1 MTHEARLLSAIVN
14 NKDIAPVLNTQHVDM
29 LFEDYGDVWEY
40 VKEYYIA
47 NRAVVPSQVLTEQF
61 NDFKAYPQEETAGT
75 VKHYL
80 EQLRDDF
87 TSRRL
92 DRIAEGI
99 AKSIGKHS
107 NKDIMRKLASMMGD
121 LTKVSSGVKDLDITD
136 PEKSIEYYSE
146 KKRIMEENGGVMGI
160 RSGFDSIDAS
170 YPTGFAPG
178 QYIFIM
184 SRTNQGKSW
193 LALDLAINAW
203 AQGKKVLYVSLEMSP
218 QSVRDRAYTL
228 MSQGQFK
235 MSDLSRAQIDLDE
248 MKVWT
253 NANMQGNGSFVV
265 TSSDGMGDFSPAQ
278 LQGKIEQY
286 GPDIVFVD
294 YLQLMIDNR
303 GSTGETERIRN
314 VSKELKSLAMVA
326 EVPIVAV
333 AAASSNDTKEYSKP
347 PEIYETAGSRQ
358 AAYDVDLAL
367 ALFSHKQADGALRT
381 EIVARKNRNGPLFD
395 FMIKLDI
402 ENGSIA
408 EEVWSD
414 ENPFDSDTT
423 E

>member
-1 MTHEARLLSAIVN
+1 MINEARLLSAVVN
-14 NKDIAPVLNTQHVDM
+14 NKDIAPLFNSQNVDM
-29 LFEDYGDVWEY
+29 LFTVHGDLWDYI
-40 VKEYYIA
+40 KTYYIQ
-47 NRAVVPSQVLTEQF
+47 NRAIVPQQILVEQF
-61 NDFKAYPQEETAGT
+61 PDFHPLPKEDTSGT

-80 EQLRDDF
+80 EQLRDEF
-87 TSRRL
+87 TTNVL
-92 DRIAEGI
+92 ERIAVGL
-99 AKSIGKHS
+99 AVDVGNKSNTDLI
-107 NKDIMRKLASMMGD
+107 RKLNGMLSD
-121 LTKVSSGVKDLDITD
+121 LTKVSSGIKDLDITD
-136 PEKSIEYYSE
+136 PEKSMEHYSE
-146 KKRIMEENGGVMGI
+146 MKRIMEENGGVMGI

-193 LALDLAINAW
+193 FALDLAINAW
-203 AQGKKVLYVSLEMSP
+203 AQGKKVLYISLEMSP

-228 MSQGQFK
+228 MSKGEFK
-235 MSDLSRAQIDLDE
+235 MSDLSRAQINLDD

-265 TSSDGMGDFSPAQ
+265 SSSDGMGDFTPAQ

-294 YLQLMIDNR
+294 YLQLMSDNR

-314 VSKELKSLAMVA
+314 ASKELKSLSMTGS
-326 EVPIVAV
+326 VPIIAV

-347 PEIYETAGSRQ
+347 PEIFETAGSRQ
-358 AAYDVDLAL
+358 AAYDVDLVL
-367 ALFSHKQADGALRT
+367 AMFSHKQHDGSLRT

-395 FMIKLDI
+395 FVVRLDI
-402 ENGSIA
+402 EGGTIT
-408 EEVWSD
+408 EEWEQGLLDDD
-414 ENPFDSDTT
+414 E
-423 E
+423 